1 MSGWQDGY
9 KNTVGRVVSGLTA
22 SGQTASGL
30 LGPWG
35 HKYPFYGY
43 PGPQIDWL
51 RYIVPHWWDR
61 WLKGKEPD
69 PDTEWPQLTVWLS
82 ESKEPD
88 KSPCPDDR
96 GKWVAEDADWL
107 ERIEERIL
115 YLRPDNRLADA
126 PADGENVSPASL
138 VRETKMYETS
148 SWGECGNDDLPGD
161 QANADS
167 KSIHFDS
174 DPLPEDLD
182 CFGRPMVELNL
193 SCTTS
198 LASVAVRLCEISPD
212 TGASHLVTYRFFNL
226 SYRQGE
232 LTDPQRIEPDVT
244 FDVSI
249 PLNMIGHTFKRGWQ
263 IRLSLSPSFFPT
275 MWQSPENPT
284 ITLHTGRL
292 EGLPESALTLP
303 RREPRLEQD
312 QGVQA
317 LLPTRSDGA
326 YVNPEEYVP
335 TLKEARPSDTVLASG
350 QLVVMDQ
357 PFCS

>member
-22 SGQTASGL
+22 SGQTASGP

-88 KSPCPDDR
+88 KSPCSDDR

-126 PADGENVSPASL
+126 PADGENVSPVPL

-182 CFGRPMVELNL
+182 CFGRWMVELNL

-212 TGASHLVTYRFFNL
+212 TRAPHLVTYRFLNL

-232 LTDPQRIEPDVT
+232 LTDSQRIEPDVT

-249 PLNMIGHTFKRGWQ
+249 PLNMIGHTFKRG
-263 IRLSLSPSFFPT
+263 
-275 MWQSPENPT
+275 
-284 ITLHTGRL
+284 
-292 EGLPESALTLP
+292 
-303 RREPRLEQD
+303 
-312 QGVQA
+312 
-317 LLPTRSDGA
+317 
-326 YVNPEEYVP
+326 
-335 TLKEARPSDTVLASG
+335 
-350 QLVVMDQ
+350 
-357 PFCS
+357 